1 MFISIIVPRVYL
13 ASAIGLNS
21 VSWNMSRVVGPGVS
35 GFAIVIL
42 GLANTF
48 GIALLSYIPLIIT
61 LSLIPLHGRYSATS
75 ISGKFFEKLREGGRI
90 ALHTPLIFTALCMVG
105 INSFFVRGVLEIQPA
120 IIGQM
125 LNGDSQALAIATAAA
140 GIGSLIASIWIGL
153 GKLTVDFIRRCL
165 FPMVLIGLF
174 ATACLNLSGEIIS
187 MSLLFVLTGF
197 TATIG
202 G

>member
-75 ISGKFFEKLREGGRI
+75 ISGKFFEKLRE
-90 ALHTPLIFTALCMVG
+90 
-105 INSFFVRGVLEIQPA
+105 E
-120 IIGQM
+120 
-125 LNGDSQALAIATAAA
+125 D
-140 GIGSLIASIWIGL
+140 
-153 GKLTVDFIRRCL
+153 
-165 FPMVLIGLF
+165 
-174 ATACLNLSGEIIS
+174 E
-187 MSLLFVLTGF
+187 
-197 TATIG
+197 
-202 G
+202 

>member
-1 MFISIIVPRVYL
+1 
-13 ASAIGLNS
+13 
-21 VSWNMSRVVGPGVS
+21 
-35 GFAIVIL
+35 
-42 GLANTF
+42 
-48 GIALLSYIPLIIT
+48 
-61 LSLIPLHGRYSATS
+61 
-75 ISGKFFEKLREGGRI
+75 
-90 ALHTPLIFTALCMVG
+90 
-105 INSFFVRGVLEIQPA
+105 
-120 IIGQM
+120 M

-165 FPMVLIGLF
+165 FSMVLIGLF

-202 G
+202 GDRGSDIDPTECRRELPSQDYDVVV